1 MLKIWDAPTR
11 LYHWLQAILF
21 FGLAISAYGGL
32 GKELHQSIGLFLIVL
47 LLWRFGWGLFG
58 SETARFSQF
67 VRSPHKVLKYIRDG
81 NDSQAGHNP
90 LGALMIVALLL
101 SLFLQGSM
109 GLMLSDWVE
118 GKTLLG
124 RSTFRTL
131 GDVHAINALILLTLS
146 TIHIV
151 TVLILTT
158 KGRSLIKPMITGLAK
173 ISDQIQ
179 QPKMA
184 SNLKAIAWLICCV
197 MGIAG
202 LIALLQ

>member
-1 MLKIWDAPTR
+1 MLKIWDTPTR

-32 GKELHQSIGLFLIVL
+32 GKDLHQSIGLFLIVL

-58 SETARFSQF
+58 SETSRFSQF
-67 VRSPHKVLKYIRDG
+67 VRSPRKVLKYIRDA

-146 TIHIV
+146 AIHIV
-151 TVLILTT
+151 TVLILTV
-158 KGRSLIKPMITGLAK
+158 KGRSLMKPMITGLAK

-184 SNLKAIAWLICCV
+184 SNLKAIAWLVCCV

>member
-1 MLKIWDAPTR
+1 MLKIWDTPTR

-58 SETARFSQF
+58 SETSRFSQF

-90 LGALMIVALLL
+90 LGALMVIALLC

-173 ISDQIQ
+173 ISNQIP